1 MRKIFLPTCEKGTF
15 ASRNNT
21 IIDGIVVHTTATTV
35 KRVTKIRNSEDK
47 KYIDSLIKRA
57 LDLPGI
63 AKKQYDYLTTIYNIG
78 TEMSDA
84 LRLCIQAAGLPRRA
98 SWHYCI
104 GSTKTKRYNVV
115 AIEAGKE
122 IEQEVIDTDVIEF
135 VSPELQAHHIGDLG
149 KPTNRRSIGIENM
162 YPPALLIKG
171 NSENEAIAYFENIGW
186 PKPEMKRGPDKA
198 KYWYTPM
205 SEEQL
210 LALEDLCVELVLK
223 FKDIYWIG
231 SHFQFCADRI
241 DPDPPINLALLRK
254 NVTARTGRELIASPK
269 GYPKVTK

>member
-21 IIDGIVVHTTATTV
+21 IIDGIIVHTTATTV

-63 AKKQYDYLTTIYNIG
+63 TKKQHDDLITVYGIG

-84 LRLCIQAAGLPRRA
+84 LRLCIQAAGLPRQA
-98 SWHYCI
+98 SWNYCVASELCI
-104 GSTKTKRYNVV
+104 GERCFESPYDAND
-115 AIEAGKE
+115 I
-122 IEQEVIDTDVIEF
+122 DVIEF
-135 VSPELQAHHIGDLG
+135 VPPELQAHHVGDLG

-162 YPPALLIKG
+162 YPPALLFKG

-241 DPDPPINLALLRK
+241 DPDPPIDLALLRK
-254 NVTARTGRELIASPK
+254 NVTARTGRELTGKPKGSPK
-269 GYPKVTK
+269 IKPQF